1 MRLKALAALL
11 AIAAALIVAGV
22 ATWTTGGA
30 LIVAGVGVAGWAWLF
45 LGETGGPE

>member
-11 AIAAALIVAGV
+11 ALAVALIVAGV

-30 LIVAGVGVAGWAWLF
+30 LVASGVGLAGLAWLF
-45 LGETGGPE
+45 LGETE